1 MPLRKLSPQLL
12 IGTIVGFFLLGAS
25 IARCSEPH
33 QEEEAHAAQ
42 VLSTSPDGLFEL
54 HRRAAEPGERGEARK
69 ELEISLQGRVIYRW
83 TSAIGAT
90 SLLWSPDSRYLA
102 INEAPGDQGDQLR
115 LFALDPVKSCVTP
128 LREPNGIKLRSE
140 VESRHGS
147 FLSRVD
153 RVSLRAMD
161 WREGRLWC
169 KVSGIFTPKRQS
181 GVHIPFHHLWVL
193 QMNGCAEPALAEEW
207 TLTDPKEQAYRD
219 PAPQ

>member
-1 MPLRKLSPQLL
+1 VNSTFQKDVRGMVMGALTVFCLLTSSFSHSSTALADGQLL
-12 IGTIVGFFLLGAS
+12 SV
-25 IARCSEPH
+25 
-33 QEEEAHAAQ
+33 
-42 VLSTSPDGLFEL
+42 SPDGIFEL
-54 HRRAAEPGERGEARK
+54 RRLPAEPGERGEARK
-69 ELEISLQGRVIYRW
+69 ELEITLQGRVIYRW

-90 SLLWSPDSRYLA
+90 SLFWSPDSRYLA
-102 INEAPGDQGDQLR
+102 INEAPGDRGDQLR
-115 LFALDPVKSCVTP
+115 LLALDAVKSTVTP

-181 GVHIPFHHLWVL
+181 GVHVPFHHLWVL
-193 QMNGCAEPALAEEW
+193 QVNGAADPVLTEEW
-207 TLTDPKEQAYRD
+207 TLSDPKEQAYRD
-219 PAPQ
+219 SGSQ

>member
-1 MPLRKLSPQLL
+1 MVMGALTVFCLLTSSFSHSSPALAAGQLL
-12 IGTIVGFFLLGAS
+12 SV
-25 IARCSEPH
+25 
-33 QEEEAHAAQ
+33 
-42 VLSTSPDGLFEL
+42 SPDGLFEL
-54 HRRAAEPGERGEARK
+54 RRLPAEPGERGEARK
-69 ELEISLQGRVIYRW
+69 ELEITLQGRVIYRW

-90 SLLWSPDSRYLA
+90 SLFWSPDSRYLA
-102 INEAPGDQGDQLR
+102 INEAPGDRGDQLR
-115 LFALDPVKSCVTP
+115 LFALDPVKSRITP
-128 LREPNGIKLRSE
+128 LREPNGMKLRSE

-181 GVHIPFHHLWVL
+181 GVHVPFHHLWVL
-193 QMNGCAEPALAEEW
+193 QVNGAADPVLTEEW

-219 PAPQ
+219 SGSQ

>member
-1 MPLRKLSPQLL
+1 VNSTFQKGVRGKVMGALTVFCLLTSSFSHSSPALANGQLL
-12 IGTIVGFFLLGAS
+12 SV
-25 IARCSEPH
+25 
-33 QEEEAHAAQ
+33 
-42 VLSTSPDGLFEL
+42 SPDGLFEL
-54 HRRAAEPGERGEARK
+54 RRLPAEPGERGEARK
-69 ELEISLQGRVIYRW
+69 ELEITLQGRVIYRW

-90 SLLWSPDSRYLA
+90 SLFWSTDSRYLA
-102 INEAPGDQGDQLR
+102 INEAPGDRGDQLR
-115 LFALDPVKSCVTP
+115 LLALDAVKSSVTP

-181 GVHIPFHHLWVL
+181 GVHVPFHHLWVL
-193 QMNGCAEPALAEEW
+193 QVNGAADPVLTEEW
-207 TLTDPKEQAYRD
+207 TLSDPKEQAYRD
-219 PAPQ
+219 SGSQ

>member
-1 MPLRKLSPQLL
+1 MPLRKLFTQVM
-12 IGTIVGFFLLGAS
+12 ITTFGGFLLGVS

-33 QEEEAHAAQ
+33 EAETHAVQ

-54 HRRAAEPGERGEARK
+54 HRRAAEPGERGEAMK
-69 ELEISLQGRVIYRW
+69 ELAITLRGKVIYQW

-90 SLLWSPDSRYLA
+90 SVLWSPDSRYLA
-102 INEAPGDQGDQLR
+102 INEAPGNQGDQLR
-115 LFALDPVKSCVTP
+115 LFALDSEKSSITP

-181 GVHIPFHHLWVL
+181 GVHVPFHHLWVL
-193 QMNGCAEPALAEEW
+193 QVNGSADPVLAEEW

-219 PAPQ
+219 SAPQ